1 MKQKILIILDHD
13 YNTDKRYNMFIEQI
27 KFCYGDNYDI
37 VFKLFNDIQKQYNY
51 VPENI
56 QMEIDSE
63 TIYACIDKYVC
74 VITDGPAAYFWLQ
87 SFYDGNLIAIN
98 PIIDIYKEYPYN
110 LYNDG
115 KELKLTRQFQ
125 TENTICIISDELRKL
140 TEVYDN
146 EFYDTT
152 VIVADESIKDIKEF
166 WSIGSTFDQVFNYM
180 VKYR

>member
-37 VFKLFNDIQKQYNY
+37 VFKLFNDIQKRYNY

-110 LYNDG
+110 LYNDD
-115 KELKLTRQFQ
+115 KELKLTR
-125 TENTICIISDELRKL
+125 
-140 TEVYDN
+140 
-146 EFYDTT
+146 
-152 VIVADESIKDIKEF
+152 
-166 WSIGSTFDQVFNYM
+166 
-180 VKYR
+180 